1 MLNTMART
9 AMARTD
15 SPGLRALVVA
25 LALTTAACGTVDE
38 EGVPVGRIVGVGEIG
53 LVAGEDALARRVA
66 REVLAREGS
75 AADAAVAYFFMAS
88 VSYPSRVSL
97 ASGGLCL
104 SYEEAENQ
112 TRLLDF
118 RNHPPAMQGTGL
130 PIPGAVRGMSALQ
143 AVHGSL
149 AWHDLLVPAERAARF
164 GVRVS
169 PALARDL
176 AEVSGALLGNTEAR
190 RLFASAAGTMPG
202 VGDTLVQFE
211 LSDMLSGIRTRG
223 ASDFYRGRTARS
235 IIEAAREAGR
245 VIVPEELGAY
255 AVAWSDPA
263 TYMFERGLMASDLAV
278 QAPDRS
284 IDAGNAVLTALALL
298 DDAGPVDGDAD
309 VDHLFAEVA
318 LRLAVARG
326 SGATANLME
335 GYSAARATDPVT
347 LPGPPAPLDESP
359 HATGVVTADRRG
371 NAVACVFTMNGLF
384 GDGSVLPGTGI
395 VIPAWSATDQTLLPV
410 IVVNNVLRSVVL
422 AGTATG
428 GSAAPA
434 IMAQVL
440 ADILD
445 DSLPLADAVRRSRV
459 HHPGLPHV
467 VLVEGAREDEA
478 GEALAQRGHAVQRV
492 DDIGRVVAIHC
503 PDGLRNAPES
513 CVAVTDPR
521 VPD

>member
-1 MLNTMART
+1 MLNTI
-9 AMARTD
+9 ARTD
-15 SPGLRALVVA
+15 SPALRALVLA
-25 LALTTAACGTVDE
+25 LALAAAACGTLDE
-38 EGVPVGRIVGVGEIG
+38 EGPPVGRVVGSGEIG

-66 REVLAREGS
+66 REVLAREGT
-75 AADAAVAYFFMAS
+75 AADAAVAYFFMAA

-118 RNHPPAMQGTGL
+118 RNRPASRKGTGL

-143 AVHGSL
+143 AVHGNL

-169 PALARDL
+169 PALAGDL
-176 AEVSGALLGNTEAR
+176 AQASGTLLGNTEAR
-190 RLFASAAGTMPG
+190 RLFASPTGGMPG

-223 ASDFYRGRTARS
+223 ASDFYRGRAARS

-245 VIVPEELGAY
+245 IITPEELGAY

-263 TYMFERGLMASDLAV
+263 TFAFERGLMASDLAV
-278 QAPDRS
+278 LVPDQT
-284 IDAGNAVLTALALL
+284 IDAGASALTALALL
-298 DDAGPVDGDAD
+298 DDAGSVDGDAERY
-309 VDHLFAEVA
+309 HLLAEVA

-326 SGATANLME
+326 SPGTVNLME
-335 GYSAARATDPVT
+335 SYSASRATDPAA
-347 LPGPPAPLDESP
+347 LPGSPTPLGESP
-359 HATGVVTADRRG
+359 HATGVVTADRMG
-371 NAVACVFTMNGLF
+371 NAVACVFTLNGLF

-395 VIPAWSATDQTLLPV
+395 VIPASSETDETLLPV
-410 IVVNNVLRSVVL
+410 IVVNDVLRSVVL

-428 GSAAPA
+428 GSAAPVV
-434 IMAQVL
+434 MAQVVT
-440 ADILD
+440 DVLD
-445 DSLPLADAVRRSRV
+445 GSLSLDDAVRRPRV
-459 HHPGLPHV
+459 HHPGFPHV
-467 VLVEGAREDEA
+467 ALAEGTPEDEA
-478 GEALAQRGHAVQRV
+478 GEALATRGHTVEGSAE
-492 DDIGRVVAIHC
+492 IGRVLAIHC
-503 PDGLRNAPES
+503 PDGLRNAPDS

>member
-1 MLNTMART
+1 MLNTI
-9 AMARTD
+9 ARTD
-15 SPGLRALVVA
+15 SPVLRALVLA
-25 LALTTAACGTVDE
+25 LAFATVACGTME
-38 EGVPVGRIVGVGEIG
+38 EDGPPVGRVVGVVEIG
-53 LVAGEDALARRVA
+53 LVAGEDALSRRIA
-66 REVLAREGS
+66 MEVLAREGT
-75 AADAAVAYFFMAS
+75 AADAAVAYFFMAA

-118 RNHPPAMQGTGL
+118 RSRPAATKGTGL
-130 PIPGAVRGMSALQ
+130 PVPGAVRGMSALQ
-143 AVHGSL
+143 AVHGNL

-176 AEVSGALLGNTEAR
+176 AHASGVLLADAQAR
-190 RLFASAAGTMPG
+190 RLFASPAGGVPG

-223 ASDFYRGRTARS
+223 ASDFYRGQTARS
-235 IIEAAREAGR
+235 LMEAARETGR
-245 VIVPEELGAY
+245 VITPEELGAY

-263 TYMFERGLMASDLAV
+263 TFAFERGLLASDLIV
-278 QAPDRS
+278 QVPGGT
-284 IDAGNAVLTALALL
+284 IDAGASALTALALL
-298 DDAGPVDGDAD
+298 DEAGSVDRNAERY
-309 VDHLFAEVA
+309 HLLAEVA
-318 LRLAVARG
+318 LRVSVARG
-326 SGATANLME
+326 SGATVNLME
-335 GYSAARATDPVT
+335 GYDTARATEPAA
-347 LPGPPAPLDESP
+347 LPGSPAPLVESP
-359 HATGVVTADRRG
+359 HATGVVTADRMG

-395 VIPAWSATDQTLLPV
+395 VIPASSGSDETLLPV
-410 IVVNNVLRSVVL
+410 IVVNDALRSVVL

-428 GSAAPA
+428 GSASPV
-434 IMAQVL
+434 IMAQALTDVL
-440 ADILD
+440 DEGL
-445 DSLPLADAVRRSRV
+445 SLADAVSRPRV

-467 VLVEGAREDEA
+467 VFAEGTPGGES
-478 GEALAQRGHAVQRV
+478 GEALAQRGHAVETV
-492 DDIGRVVAIHC
+492 AEIGRVLAIHC
-503 PDGLRNAPES
+503 SDGLRNAPGS

>member
-1 MLNTMART
+1 M
-9 AMARTD
+9 
-15 SPGLRALVVA
+15 
-25 LALTTAACGTVDE
+25 DE
-38 EGVPVGRIVGVGEIG
+38 DGPPVGRVVGSGETG
-53 LVAGEDALARRVA
+53 LVAGEDALSRRVA
-66 REVLAREGS
+66 MEVLAREGT
-75 AADAAVAYFFMAS
+75 AADAAVAYFFMAA

-118 RNHPPAMQGTGL
+118 RSRPAATKGTGL
-130 PIPGAVRGMSALQ
+130 PVPGAVRGMSALQ
-143 AVHGSL
+143 AVHGNL

-176 AEVSGALLGNTEAR
+176 EDASGTLLGDTQAS
-190 RLFASAAGTMPG
+190 RLFASPEGGIPV

-223 ASDFYRGRTARS
+223 ATDFYRGGTARS
-235 IIEAAREAGR
+235 IMEAAHEAGR
-245 VIVPEELGAY
+245 AITPEELGSY

-263 TYMFERGLMASDLAV
+263 TFALERGLLASDLIV
-278 QAPDRS
+278 QVPGS
-284 IDAGNAVLTALALL
+284 TIDAGASALTALALL
-298 DDAGPVDGDAD
+298 YDAGSVDRDAERH
-309 VDHLFAEVA
+309 HLLAEVA

-326 SGATANLME
+326 SGTTGHLME
-335 GYSAARATDPVT
+335 SYSATRATDSAA
-347 LPGPPAPLDESP
+347 LPGSPVPLVESP
-359 HATGVVTADRRG
+359 HATGVVTADRMG
-371 NAVACVFTMNGLF
+371 NAVACVFTLNSLF

-395 VIPAWSATDQTLLPV
+395 VIPASSGTDESLLPV
-410 IVVNNVLRSVVL
+410 IVVNDVLRSVVL

-428 GSAAPA
+428 GSASPV
-434 IMAQVL
+434 IMAQALTDVL
-440 ADILD
+440 DEGVSLD
-445 DSLPLADAVRRSRV
+445 DAVRRVRV

-467 VLVEGAREDEA
+467 VFAEGEA
-478 GEALAQRGHAVQRV
+478 GEALAQRGHAVEAV
-492 DDIGRVVAIHC
+492 ADIGRVLAIHC
-503 PDGLRNAPES
+503 PDGLRNAPNS